1 MKELLLVGFGGFLGS
16 ILRFLISKLNH
27 SWHFLSLPMGTLTVN
42 VIGSLI
48 IGLLI
53 GMSVKGNLIS
63 ADLKM
68 FLMMGLCGGFTTFS
82 TFSSENMLL
91 LQNGQIATALLYMG
105 LSVVLGLLAVWGG
118 WYLVTLTPSH

>member
-1 MKELLLVGFGGFLGS
+1 MKELLLVGFGGFVGS
-16 ILRFLISKLNH
+16 VLRFLISKLNH

-48 IGLLI
+48 IGLII
-53 GMSVKGNLIS
+53 GISAKGSLIS
-63 ADLKM
+63 TDLKL
-68 FLMMGLCGGFTTFS
+68 FLMVGLCGGFTTFS
-82 TFSSENMLL
+82 TFSAENMLL

-118 WYLVTLTPSH
+118 YLVAN